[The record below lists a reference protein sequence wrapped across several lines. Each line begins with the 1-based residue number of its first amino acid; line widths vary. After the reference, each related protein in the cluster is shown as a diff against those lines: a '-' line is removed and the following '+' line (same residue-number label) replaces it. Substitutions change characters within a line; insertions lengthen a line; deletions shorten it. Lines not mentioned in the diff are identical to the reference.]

1 MHMQNCHNSM
11 TQKRVKK
18 KNKKIKKWNCHKTKN
33 KQILKAVS
41 AGITHM
47 HHTTVKI
54 KYKIN
59 IKKPSADLQK
69 ATQNLRH
76 FKEKMAGYTPS

>member
-11 TQKRVKK
+11 TQKRVKQ
-18 KNKKIKKWNCHKTKN
+18 KWNCHKTEN

-47 HHTTVKI
+47 HHTTVKL
-54 KYKIN
+54 KYK
-59 IKKPSADLQK
+59 K
-69 ATQNLRH
+69 T
-76 FKEKMAGYTPS
+76 